1 MNHQEIYNK
10 SDKNIRLDVF
20 LLNYLENTSRTKI
33 QKLINKGFIKVDDF
47 IVKPSYKLKG
57 KENIYINY
65 NELPDNNSL
74 ILKENIPIN
83 IIYEDDYLLAL
94 NKQPG
99 MIVHPG
105 AGNKNGTL
113 LNGLLYHFKNLSNL
127 NSFRPGIVH
136 RLDKNTS
143 GIILVAKTDEA
154 HYLLGEQFA
163 SRTIKKHY
171 KAIVW
176 GETLAKGKIE
186 GYMDRS
192 KKNRTKYILNPSNG
206 KYSFTEYNTIGYREP
221 FSCLDLYPLT
231 GRTHQLRVHLKQIGH
246 PIIMDDIYGG
256 SYSTSHSFHQKHKPV
271 IDEIFKSLK
280 RFALHA
286 YRIKFI
292 HPISKEEME
301 LEAPIPD
308 DLKKIMEILF

>member
-10 SDKNIRLDVF
+10 SEKNIRLDVF
-20 LLNYLENTSRTKI
+20 LLKHLDNISRTKI
-33 QKLINKGFIKVDDF
+33 QKLINAGFIRIDDF

-57 KENIYINY
+57 EENIYINY
-65 NELPDNNSL
+65 NQPTNNNF
-74 ILKENIPIN
+74 IEKENIPIN
-83 IIYEDDYLLAL
+83 IIYEDNDFLAI
-94 NKQPG
+94 NKAAG

-113 LNGLLYHFKNLSNL
+113 LNGLVYHFNSLSNL
-127 NSFRPGIVH
+127 NSSRPGIVH

-143 GIILVAKTDEA
+143 GIILVAKTDKM

-163 SRTIKKHY
+163 SRKVEKHY

-176 GETLAKGKIE
+176 GKTLKQGKIE
-186 GYMDRS
+186 GYMNRS
-192 KKNRTKYILNPSNG
+192 KKYRTKYMLNSSNG
-206 KYSFTEYNTIGYREP
+206 KYSFTQYDTINYSEP
-221 FSCLDLYPLT
+221 FSYLNLYPLT
-231 GRTHQLRVHLKQIGH
+231 GRTHQLRVHLQKIGH

-256 SYSTSHSFHQKHKPV
+256 SYNTSNSFHQKHKPI
-271 IDEIFKSLK
+271 IDKVFKNLK

-308 DLKKIMEILF
+308 DFKQITNILF

>member
-1 MNHQEIYNK
+1 MNHQEIYNQ
-10 SDKNIRLDVF
+10 SDKDIRLDVF
-20 LLNYLENTSRTKI
+20 LLNYLKNISRTKI
-33 QKLINKGFIKVDDF
+33 QKLINEGFIKVDDF

-65 NELPDNNSL
+65 DESPNNNL
-74 ILKENIPIN
+74 TLKENIPIN
-83 IIYEDDYLLAL
+83 IIYEDDYLLAI
-94 NKQPG
+94 NKEAG

-113 LNGLLYHFKNLSNL
+113 LNGLLYHFENLSNL
-127 NSFRPGIVH
+127 NSSRPGIVH

-154 HYLLGEQFA
+154 HYRLGEQFA
-163 SRTIKKHY
+163 SRTVKKHY

-176 GETLAKGKIE
+176 GKTLPEGKIE
-186 GYMDRS
+186 GYMNRS
-192 KKNRTKYILNPSNG
+192 KKYRTKFILNSSHG
-206 KYSFTEYNTIGYREP
+206 KHSFTKYNTINYCEP
-221 FSCLDLYPLT
+221 FSYLDLYPLT
-231 GRTHQLRVHLKQIGH
+231 GRTHQLRVHLKEIGH

-256 SYSTSHSFHQKHKPV
+256 SYNLSNSFHQKHKPI
-271 IDEIFKSLK
+271 IDKVFKNLK

-286 YRIKFI
+286 YKIKFI

-301 LEAPIPD
+301 LEASIPSD
-308 DLKKIMEILF
+308 FKKIMEMLF